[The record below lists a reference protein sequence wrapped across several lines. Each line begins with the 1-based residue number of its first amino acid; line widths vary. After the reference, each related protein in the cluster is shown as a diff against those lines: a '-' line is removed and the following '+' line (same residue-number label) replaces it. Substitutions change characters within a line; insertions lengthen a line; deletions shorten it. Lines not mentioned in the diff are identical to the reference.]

1 MKFADLNDEEISLI
15 SNGCGRKGGYLN
27 PPDWIFTAS
36 CDHHDFHY
44 WVGGNEYDRWKADWK
59 FYMAMRQDAHDKGNF
74 FTRPFYFL
82 LAWAYYQ
89 AVRKFGRV
97 AFHYGRKRTRA
108 DLDAS
113 REN

>member
-1 MKFADLNDEEISLI
+1 MKYAELAPEDLAKIT
-15 SNGCGRKGGYLN
+15 NGCGRKGGYLD

-36 CDHHDFHY
+36 CDHHDYHY
-44 WVGGNEYDRWKADWK
+44 WVGGNEYDRWEADWK
-59 FYMAMRQDAHDKGNF
+59 FYHAMLQDAYDKGNF
-74 FTRPFYFL
+74 ITRYWYYFL
-82 LAWAYYQ
+82 AWTYYQ

-113 REN
+113 